1 MKTKILAAV
10 TLLAAGV
17 LAGCNSGSDNAETSS
32 GDIKKM
38 VSDFSTDK
46 IENKT
51 ASITSHEL
59 VVTDSSGKEK
69 VYELPE
75 KDFFVSIAPYEE
87 QTHP

>member
-1 MKTKILAAV
+1 MKAKILAV

-17 LAGCNSGSDNAETSS
+17 LAGCNSDSDNAETSS
-32 GDIKKM
+32 VDIKKM
-38 VSDFSTDK
+38 VSEFSTDK

-51 ASITSHEL
+51 ASITSLEL
-59 VVTDSSGKEK
+59 IVTDNNGKEK

-75 KDFFVSIAPYEE
+75 KDFFVSIAPYED